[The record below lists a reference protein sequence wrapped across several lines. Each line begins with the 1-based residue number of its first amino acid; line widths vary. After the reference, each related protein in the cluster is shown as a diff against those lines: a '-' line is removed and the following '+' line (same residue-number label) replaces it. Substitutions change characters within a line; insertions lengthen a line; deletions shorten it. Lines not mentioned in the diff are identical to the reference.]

1 MFNKIERSEKK
12 KNNFELQQQYKTNQK
27 KNAEEK
33 IVFSSCVFYTLYF
46 HTYGQRKKHSPIP
59 FFLRGCCFFFTYFI
73 FTGCYIFF
81 CGASSS
87 SFECSVRFELR
98 TRRNMLF
105 VTISLKPL
113 CIAATPA
120 TSVALLHIS
129 LLSEILLQ
137 FYFSHISYCI
147 CALFSLR
154 FCFRFAV
161 WLVFQT
167 FVIFYY
173 SLKHTIH
180 TRVLHRKHIFF
191 PVSMSFHLY
200 VFGWRELCIF
210 LCIFDFV
217 CLYGKVSETI

>member
-1 MFNKIERSEKK
+1 MYFIHYIFIRTGREK
-12 KNNFELQQQYKTNQK
+12 NTHQ
-27 KNAEEK
+27 
-33 IVFSSCVFYTLYF
+33 
-46 HTYGQRKKHSPIP
+46 
-59 FFLRGCCFFFTYFI
+59 FLSFCAVVAFFFTYFI